1 MYNSIIIS
9 SCFVGSYY
17 VYSKSLNLII
27 RLQFENK
34 KIPQPL
40 IIMNSFTFLLSGSI
54 IIYGF
59 HSLTMSWLKFS
70 DSVYK

>member
-9 SCFVGSYY
+9 SCFFGSYY
-17 VYSKSLNLII
+17 LYAQSLKLIN
-27 RLQFENK
+27 RLQIENK
-34 KIPQPL
+34 KIPHTL

-59 HSLTMSWLKFS
+59 HLLKISCLKSLENG
-70 DSVYK
+70 V